1 MWEKGGKWSVE
12 MQGKGL
18 ADLHGGEGSK
28 GQSLAGLLMNRVACR
43 GVYF

>member
-1 MWEKGGKWSVE
+1 

-18 ADLHGGEGSK
+18 ADLHGGEGQGSE
-28 GQSLAGLLMNRVACR
+28 GQSLAGLLMSRIACR